1 MSQQGARAAET
12 GYGGGITLCAQTL
25 DANGSVGDASRVP
38 AGTRREA
45 TARGPSAALALATL
59 SALALSQLAWAQT
72 AEWSRFRGPNGGGAI
87 EAGALPVEVGADR
100 NLLWRTELPAGD
112 SSPVLGGDR
121 IFLTASEGEALY
133 TIALDRATGSELWR
147 REAPRPRVETLD
159 NRNGPASPSA
169 VTDGER
175 VWVFFGDFGLLC
187 YSKDGDEL
195 WRHPLGPFDNI
206 YGMGASP
213 ILAAGNVVLVIDQ
226 QQDSHVLAVDAGSG
240 ERAWRTE
247 RPAARSGHSTP
258 VLHHPEGGELQIVV
272 PGSFFLT
279 SYSARTGERL
289 WWVSGLSFE
298 MKSTPAVEDG
308 VLFINGYAMPLN
320 EEGRH
325 VRLDPFADVLAEHD
339 ANGDGMLSE
348 QEAPEGLVRNVF
360 SYFDLASDGLLD
372 QGDWTYFQ
380 SALDTRSNIL
390 AVELPEA
397 GRRGDLTGSHVRWTY
412 QHKIP
417 QLPSPIVDDGVL
429 LMVDDGGITTT
440 LRAATGELIE
450 QGRLDGAV
458 DSYYASPIVADDKF
472 YLLSRSGKFVVLPTD
487 GSLKPLAVSD
497 LDDLATAT
505 PAVDGTTMYLRTRSA
520 LWAFQAT
527 P

>member
-1 MSQQGARAAET
+1 MSF
-12 GYGGGITLCAQTL
+12 L
-25 DANGSVGDASRVP
+25 
-38 AGTRREA
+38 
-45 TARGPSAALALATL
+45 AALAI
-59 SALALSQLAWAQT
+59 SSLAWAET

-87 EAGALPVEVGADR
+87 EAGTLPIEVGPDR

-112 SSPVLGGDR
+112 SSPILSAER
-121 IFLTASEGEALY
+121 IFLTASEGDALY
-133 TIALDRATGSELWR
+133 TIALDRETGSELWR
-147 REAPRPRVETLD
+147 REAPRPRIETLD

-169 VTDGER
+169 VTDGQR

-187 YSKDGDEL
+187 YSADGEEL

-226 QQDSHVLAVDAGSG
+226 QQGSHVLAVDAGSG
-240 ERAWRTE
+240 ELAWRTE

-258 VLHHPEGGELQIVV
+258 VLHRPEGGELQIVV

-279 SYSARTGERL
+279 SYSAETGERL

-298 MKSTPAVEDG
+298 MTSTPAIGDG
-308 VLFINGYAMPLN
+308 ILFINGYAMPLN

-325 VRLDPFADVLAEHD
+325 VRLEPFPEIVAAYDGD
-339 ANGDGMLSE
+339 GDGMISE
-348 QEAPEGLVRNVF
+348 EEAPEGLVRNVF

-380 SALDTRSNIL
+380 SALDTRNNIL

-397 GRRGDLTGSHVRWTY
+397 GLRGDLTASHVRWTY
-412 QHKIP
+412 HRKIP

-429 LMVDDGGITTT
+429 LMVDDSGITTT
-440 LRAATGELIE
+440 LRSATGELIE
-450 QGRLDGAV
+450 QGRLDGAA
-458 DSYYASPIVADDKF
+458 DSYYASPIVADGKF
-472 YLLSRSGKFVVLPTD
+472 YLLSRSGKLVVLPND
-487 GSLKPLAVSD
+487 GSLTPLAVSD

-505 PAVDGTTMYLRTRSA
+505 PAIDETTMYLRTRSA
-520 LWAFQAT
+520 LWAFRRSADESQSGR
-527 P
+527 

>member
-1 MSQQGARAAET
+1 M
-12 GYGGGITLCAQTL
+12 
-25 DANGSVGDASRVP
+25 
-38 AGTRREA
+38 RR
-45 TARGPSAALALATL
+45 RSPLSFLAALALASL
-59 SALALSQLAWAQT
+59 ASAET

-87 EAGALPVEVGADR
+87 EAGALPVEVGLDR
-100 NLLWRTELPAGD
+100 NLLWRTEIPAGD
-112 SSPVLGGDR
+112 SSPVLSAER

-133 TIALDRATGSELWR
+133 TIALDRETGSELWR
-147 REAPRPRVETLD
+147 REAPRPRTETLD
-159 NRNGPASPSA
+159 NRNGPASPSP

-187 YSKDGDEL
+187 YSKGGEEL
-195 WRHPLGPFDNI
+195 WRYPLGPFDNI

-213 ILAAGNVVLVIDQ
+213 ILAAGNVILVVDQ

-240 ERAWRTE
+240 ELAWRTE
-247 RPAARSGHSTP
+247 RPAATSGHSTP
-258 VLHHPEGGELQIVV
+258 VLHHPEDGELQVVV

-298 MKSTPAVEDG
+298 MKSTPAIEDG

-325 VRLDPFADVLAEHD
+325 VQLEPFPDVVAAHD
-339 ANGDGMLSE
+339 GDGDGMISKE
-348 QEAPEGLVRNVF
+348 EAPEGLVRSSLSF
-360 SYFDLASDGLLD
+360 FDLGRDGRLD
-372 QGDWTYFQ
+372 EDDWTYFQ
-380 SALDTRSNIL
+380 AALDSRNGIL
-390 AVELPEA
+390 AVELPKA
-397 GRRGDLTGSHVRWTY
+397 GLRGDLTASHVRWTY
-412 QHKIP
+412 HRKIP

-440 LRAATGELIE
+440 LHAATGEVIE
-450 QGRLDGAV
+450 QSRLKGAV
-458 DSYYASPIVADDKF
+458 DSFYASPIVADDKF
-472 YLLSRSGKFVVLPTD
+472 YLLSRSGKLVVLPND

-505 PAVDGTTMYLRTRSA
+505 PAIDGTTMYLRTRSA
-520 LWAFQAT
+520 LWAFRAT
-527 P
+527 Q

>member
-1 MSQQGARAAET
+1 MSQPAPT
-12 GYGGGITLCAQTL
+12 GCAGLLAGIRRKAP
-25 DANGSVGDASRVP
+25 AS
-38 AGTRREA
+38 AS
-45 TARGPSAALALATL
+45 SAALTL
-59 SALALSQLAWAQT
+59 LSGLALCSIAWAET

-87 EAGALPVEVGADR
+87 EAGALPVEVGLDR
-100 NLLWRTELPAGD
+100 NLLWRAELPAGD
-112 SSPVLGGDR
+112 SSPVLSAER

-133 TIALDRATGSELWR
+133 TIALDRETGSELWR
-147 REAPRPRVETLD
+147 RGAPRPRIETLD
-159 NRNGPASPSA
+159 NRNGPASPSP

-187 YSKDGDEL
+187 YSVDGEEL

-213 ILAAGNVVLVIDQ
+213 ILAAGNVVLVVDQ
-226 QQDSHVLAVDAGSG
+226 QQGSHVLAVDAGTG
-240 ERAWRTE
+240 ELAWRTE

-258 VLHHPEGGELQIVV
+258 VLHHPEGGELQVVV

-279 SYSARTGERL
+279 SYSAKTGERL

-325 VRLDPFADVLAEHD
+325 VRLEPFPEVVAQHD
-339 ANGDGMLSE
+339 ADGDGKISE
-348 QEAPEGLVRNVF
+348 EEAPEGLVRNVF

-372 QGDWTYFQ
+372 QEDWTYFQ
-380 SALDTRSNIL
+380 SALDTRNNIL

-397 GRRGDLTGSHVRWTY
+397 GLRGDLTASHVRWTY
-412 QHKIP
+412 HRKIP

-429 LMVDDGGITTT
+429 LMVDDSGITTT
-440 LRAATGELIE
+440 LRSATGELIE
-450 QGRLDGAV
+450 QGRLEGAV
-458 DSYYASPIVADDKF
+458 DSYYASPIVADGKF
-472 YLLSRSGKFVVLPTD
+472 YLLSRSGKLVVLPND

-527 P
+527 R

>member
-1 MSQQGARAAET
+1 MTRLT
-12 GYGGGITLCAQTL
+12 
-25 DANGSVGDASRVP
+25 P
-38 AGTRREA
+38 A
-45 TARGPSAALALATL
+45 LL
-59 SALALSQLAWAQT
+59 SALAFSSPAWAET

-87 EAGALPVEVGADR
+87 EAGALPVEVGLDR
-100 NLLWRTELPAGD
+100 NFLWRTELAAGD
-112 SSPVLGGDR
+112 SSPVLSADR

-133 TIALDRATGSELWR
+133 TIALDRGTGSELWR
-147 REAPRPRVETLD
+147 REAPRPRTETLD
-159 NRNGPASPSA
+159 NRNGPASPSP

-187 YSKDGDEL
+187 YGAGGEEL

-213 ILAAGNVVLVIDQ
+213 ILAAGNVVLAVDQ
-226 QQDSHVLAVDAGSG
+226 QRASYVLAVDAESG
-240 ERAWRTE
+240 EPAWRTE

-258 VLHHPEGGELQIVV
+258 VLHRPEGGELQVVV

-279 SYSARTGERL
+279 SYSAATGERL

-298 MKSTPAVEDG
+298 MKSTPAIEDG

-325 VRLDPFADVLAEHD
+325 VRLESFPDVVAAHD
-339 ANGDGMLSE
+339 ADGDGVLSE
-348 QEAPEGLVRNVF
+348 NEAPEGLVRNVF

-372 QGDWTYFQ
+372 EGDWTYFQ
-380 SALDTRSNIL
+380 SALDTRNNIL

-397 GRRGDLTGSHVRWTY
+397 GLRGDLTASHVRWTY
-412 QHKIP
+412 HRKIP

-429 LMVDDGGITTT
+429 LMVDDSGITTT
-440 LRAATGELIE
+440 LRSATGELIE
-450 QGRLDGAV
+450 QGRLEGAV
-458 DSYYASPIVADDKF
+458 DSYYASPIVADGKF
-472 YLLSRSGKFVVLPTD
+472 YLLSRSGKLVVLPND
-487 GSLKPLAVSD
+487 GSLEPLAVSD

-520 LWAFQAT
+520 LWAFRRSADGSRSGR
-527 P
+527 